1 MSILG
6 NAWQFDGYCIGL
18 VWGAVVDYIAM
29 CSCAEYCTFAE
40 PLATQK
46 YEIWIPVKCW
56 YIPIECWDV
65 GWGGTNLWYTKLP
78 YKTQRRV
85 KGLMINTLVFLAHY
99 QNINLADRWQ
109 QQFLFVFLTFE
120 KLATWNMSSLQQVL
134 EMSIGLYNESD
145 NVCEKNPPSSCYFT
159 IPFNL
164 LLTQSA
170 YFPPS
175 VDMSCWMAD
184 CHSTNHL
191 SMVKLVYLSGMSRDT
206 WSDQSIGRKW
216 HSLHLTIATN
226 VEWICRF
233 SSRRA
238 WWKAWSKWRHAYSC
252 CWRAVFK
259 ANLPK

>member
-1 MSILG
+1 MAVWWLLYWACLRSCGWLHCNVLLCRVLHLRRTSCHSEVWNMNTCKVLIYPHRMLG
-6 NAWQFDGYCIGL
+6 
-18 VWGAVVDYIAM
+18 
-29 CSCAEYCTFAE
+29 E
-40 PLATQK
+40 
-46 YEIWIPVKCW
+46 
-56 YIPIECWDV
+56 
-65 GWGGTNLWYTKLP
+65 WGGEALTFDILSCLIRQKAELRGLWSTP
-78 YKTQRRV
+78 
-85 KGLMINTLVFLAHY
+85 LVFLAHY